1 MSETTVYLDNT
12 ATTPITDNVL
22 EAMLPWLKEGFGNA
36 SSLYSL
42 GRRSAIALNKARAQW
57 AEILGCESRNVYF
70 TSGGTES
77 DNTAVSGAARAA
89 LETGRRH
96 FITSAFEHH
105 AILEPMKRLA
115 AEGFD
120 ITYLPVYE
128 NGIVKP
134 SDLEAA
140 IRPETSFV
148 SIMTAN
154 NEIGT
159 IQPVTELAGICR
171 EHGITFHTDAVQA
184 VGNIP
189 LDMKAAGIDMLS
201 LSGHKLH
208 APKGIGILCA
218 KDPYP
223 LLLGGSQQNGRRAGT
238 ENIAA
243 IVGLA
248 EALRAA
254 AEHTADKN
262 ARLRSMQ
269 ERLITEISKLP
280 GAKLNGDRT
289 QRLPCNVNFSF
300 PGHESE
306 TMILKLD
313 LKGIAVSGGSACA
326 SGSLEPS
333 HVLSDIGCSY
343 DEAKSSLRITMSDLT
358 TNEDITAFLQA
369 LPAVL

>member
-1 MSETTVYLDNT
+1 MTETTVYLDNA
-12 ATTPITDNVL
+12 ATTRVTDNVL
-22 EAMLPWLKEGFGNA
+22 SAMLPWLKEGYGNA
-36 SSLYSL
+36 SALYSL
-42 GRRSAIALNKARAQW
+42 ARKSAIALNKARALC

-77 DNTAVSGAARAA
+77 DNTAIFGAAQAA
-89 LETGRRH
+89 RLSGRRH
-96 FITSAFEHH
+96 FITTAFEHH
-105 AILEPMKRLA
+105 AVLEPMKRLA
-115 AEGFD
+115 SEGFD
-120 ITYLPVYE
+120 ITYLPVYDD
-128 NGIVKP
+128 GVVRP

-148 SIMTAN
+148 SVMSAN

-159 IQPVTELAGICR
+159 IQPVSELAGICR
-171 EHGITFHTDAVQA
+171 ERGIVFHTDAVQA

-189 LDMKAAGIDMLS
+189 VSASDVDMLS

-208 APKGIGILCA
+208 APKGIGIFCA

-223 LLLGGSQQNGRRAGT
+223 MLLGGSQQGGRRAGT

-248 EALRAA
+248 EALRAS
-254 AEHTADKN
+254 AENMDAKN
-262 ARLRSMQ
+262 ARLLPLRD
-269 ERLITEISKLP
+269 RLISEISRIP
-280 GAKLNGDRT
+280 GAKLNGCRER
-289 QRLPCNVNFSF
+289 RLACNVNFSF

-333 HVLSDIGCSY
+333 HVLSAIGCSY
-343 DEAKSSLRITMSDLT
+343 DEARSSLRISMSDLT
-358 TNEDITAFLQA
+358 SEADIDAFLKA
-369 LPAVL
+369 LPECL

>member
-1 MSETTVYLDNT
+1 MSETTIYLDNA
-12 ATTPITDNVL
+12 ATTRITDNVL
-22 EAMLPWLKEGFGNA
+22 EAMLPWLKEGYGNA
-36 SSLYSL
+36 SSLYAL
-42 GRRSAIALNKARAQW
+42 GRKSAIALNKARAQC

-77 DNTAVSGAARAA
+77 DNTAVFSAARAA
-89 LETGRRH
+89 CVSGKRH
-96 FITSAFEHH
+96 LITSAFEHH
-105 AILEPMKRLA
+105 AVLEPMKRLA
-115 AEGFD
+115 KEGFD
-120 ITYLPVYE
+120 ITYLPVHSD
-128 NGIVKP
+128 GIVRP
-134 SDLEAA
+134 ADLRAA

-148 SIMTAN
+148 SIMAAN

-159 IQPVTELAGICR
+159 IQPIAELGEICR

-189 LDMKAAGIDMLS
+189 VSASAADMLS
-201 LSGHKLH
+201 ISGHKLH

-218 KDPYP
+218 KDPFP
-223 LLLGGSQQNGRRAGT
+223 FLLGGAQQGGRRAGT

-248 EALRAA
+248 EALRTA
-254 AEHTADKN
+254 AENLNAKN
-262 ARLRSMQ
+262 AKLKKLQ
-269 ERLITEISKLP
+269 DRLISEISKLP
-280 GAKLNGDRT
+280 GAKLNGSREN
-289 QRLPCNVNFSF
+289 RLPCNVNFSF

-333 HVLSDIGCSY
+333 HVLTAIGCSY
-343 DEAKSSLRITMSDLT
+343 DEARGSLRISMSDET
-358 TNEDITAFLQA
+358 TEADIETFLQTLPLA
-369 LPAVL
+369 LK